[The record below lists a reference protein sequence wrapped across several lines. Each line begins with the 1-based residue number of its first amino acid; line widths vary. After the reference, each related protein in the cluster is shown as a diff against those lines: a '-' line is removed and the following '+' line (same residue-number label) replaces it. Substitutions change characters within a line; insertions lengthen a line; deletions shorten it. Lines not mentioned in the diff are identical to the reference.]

1 VTGREATLPVSL
13 LPNLTLTGME
23 NLFDLLVPIIF
34 ILTFVLNGLFNKGK
48 KGKGAPGDEGVD
60 EPEDALP
67 ADPLAE
73 LREEI
78 RRRIEAN
85 QRGADAPG
93 APAPAAP
100 SPVSRPVQVYREATR
115 VAPAPSQADAETAE
129 RMRQMQRM
137 QERVKDLQQQA
148 QEEKRKAASLTGSN
162 PWDRKGSSTRSHS
175 RFRNRGLVAELVS
188 ELKDAGSSRKAVLS
202 AEILGTPVGL
212 RKPSQGHGLWG
223 S

>member
-1 VTGREATLPVSL
+1 VSL
-13 LPNLTLTGME
+13 LPHLTLTGMD

-48 KGKGAPGDEGVD
+48 KGKGATGEEGAEEPDE
-60 EPEDALP
+60 ALP

-85 QRGADAPG
+85 QRGADAG
-93 APAPAAP
+93 APPVPAPATPA
-100 SPVSRPVQVYREATR
+100 PVSRPVQVYREAQQMS
-115 VAPAPSQADAETAE
+115 PATSQADAETAE

-137 QERVKDLQQQA
+137 QERVKEMQRQA
-148 QEEKRKAASLTGSN
+148 QEEQRKAASLTGSN
-162 PWDRKGSSTRSHS
+162 PWARVDTSTRSHS
-175 RFRNRGLVAELVS
+175 RYRSSGLVAELVS
-188 ELKDAGSSRKAVLS
+188 DLKAPGSSRKAVLS

-212 RKPSQGHGLWG
+212 RRPGQGQGLWG